1 MAGRENWC
9 EMAGRKVALHC
20 GKGGGRWAGGD
31 GDGVARTTQLSA
43 YAAAAAACSDIGVG
57 NSGP

>member
-20 GKGGGRWAGGD
+20 GNGRGWAGGD
-31 GDGVARTTQLSA
+31 GDGVVRERTTILNS
-43 YAAAAAACSDIGVG
+43 AAAASLQ
-57 NSGP
+57 

>member
-20 GKGGGRWAGGD
+20 GKGDGRGGD
-31 GDGVARTTQLSA
+31 GDGVVRERTTILNS
-43 YAAAAAACSDIGVG
+43 AAAASLQ
-57 NSGP
+57 

>member
-9 EMAGRKVALHC
+9 EMAGRKVALHSLWE
-20 GKGGGRWAGGD
+20 GGWAGGD
-31 GDGVARTTQLSA
+31 GDGVVRERTRYSTLQLQL
-43 YAAAAAACSDIGVG
+43 ACSDIIGVG